1 MKVTGRVNL
10 PGFLSELNRHL
21 PFSQFPF
28 FAPFHLWCRNAY
40 NLVLH
45 KKGDMLYTNLQT
57 VISDH
62 LQKKASVITK
72 TNEAEFLSCVQ
83 RAWDA
88 HMISMQMIRDILM
101 YMVGSSLSPFL
112 AA

>member
-1 MKVTGRVNL
+1 
-10 PGFLSELNRHL
+10 
-21 PFSQFPF
+21 
-28 FAPFHLWCRNAY
+28 
-40 NLVLH
+40 
-45 KKGDMLYTNLQT
+45 MLYTNLQT

-83 RAWDA
+83 RARDA